1 MSDDDRNYYYRRA
14 EQEIAL
20 AQSSTDENSVK
31 FHYMLGGL
39 YLDRV
44 FGDGSRPPIPPRESS
59 QPVA

>member
-1 MSDDDRNYYYRRA
+1 MSEDDKDYYYHRA

-20 AQSSTDENSVK
+20 AQSSSDENVVK

-44 FGDGSRPPIPPRESS
+44 FGDGS
-59 QPVA
+59 PVDMRAA

>member
-1 MSDDDRNYYYRRA
+1 MSDDDRDYYYRRA

-20 AQSSTDENSVK
+20 AQTSSDETAVK

-44 FGDGSRPPIPPRESS
+44 FGDGSPPPILSS
-59 QPVA
+59 GAAELAA